1 MEQIV
6 RYNGKWYK
14 INSSKYESEQQTFSI
29 VNSLLKD
36 NLTSEDAYIKYYT
49 NLRSEHKL
57 LYPEFHKCNKNSGSH

>member
-1 MEQIV
+1 MEKVI

-14 INSSKYESEQQTFSI
+14 INSSKYESEHQTFLI
-29 VNSLLKD
+29 ANLLLKD
-36 NLTSEDAYIKYYT
+36 NLTSEDAYIKYYE

>member
-1 MEQIV
+1 MEQII

-14 INSSKYESEQQTFSI
+14 INSSKYESEHQTFSI

-36 NLTSEDAYIKYYT
+36 NLTSEDAYIKYYE

-57 LYPEFHKCNKNSGSH
+57 LYREFHKCNKNSGSH